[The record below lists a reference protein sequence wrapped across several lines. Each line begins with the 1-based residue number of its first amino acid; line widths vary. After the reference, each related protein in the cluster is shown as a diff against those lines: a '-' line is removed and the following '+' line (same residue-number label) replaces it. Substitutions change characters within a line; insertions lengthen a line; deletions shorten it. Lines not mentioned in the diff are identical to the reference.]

1 MEQRP
6 YPNET
11 SEYRQARDQLLDAEE
26 ALRAQ
31 VEQVAAL
38 RHELPLGGG
47 VREDYVFEEMD
58 DGGNV
63 QQVRLSELFDEGRE
77 SLLVYGF
84 MFGPK
89 MEKACPM
96 CTSFLDSLDGAA
108 PHIGQNMNLAV
119 SARSPIGRI
128 SEFAKSRGW
137 KNLRLLSSADNSFQY
152 DYLAE
157 GKEEDQWPMAN
168 IFVRR
173 DGKVHHYW
181 GSELMF
187 RPYAGGNSRH
197 IDVLWPLWNVLD
209 LSPEGRGEDWYPAL
223 SYES

>member
-1 MEQRP
+1 M
-6 YPNET
+6 
-11 SEYRQARDQLLDAEE
+11 LDAEE

-38 RHELPLGGG
+38 RRELPLGGG
-47 VREDYVFEEMD
+47 VKEDYVFEEN
-58 DGGNV
+58 GREGNV
-63 QQVRLSELFDEGRE
+63 QQVRLSELFDDGRQ

-108 PHIGQNMNLAV
+108 PHISQNMSLAV
-119 SARSPIGRI
+119 SAHSPIDRI
-128 SEFAKSRGW
+128 NEFATNRGW
-137 KNLRLLSSADNSFQY
+137 KNLRMISSANTSFQY

-157 GKEEDQWPMAN
+157 GKDEDQWPMAN
-168 IFVRR
+168 IFTRR
-173 DGKVHHYW
+173 NGKIHHYW

-187 RPYAGGNSRH
+187 RPCPSGDSR
-197 IDVLWPLWNVLD
+197 DVDVIGPLWNVLD
-209 LSPEGRGEDWYPAL
+209 LTPEGRGEDWYPAL
-223 SYES
+223 SYAR

>member
-1 MEQRP
+1 MERRP

-11 SEYRQARDQLLDAEE
+11 SEYRQARNELLDAEE

-38 RHELPLGGG
+38 RRELPLGGG
-47 VREDYVFEEMD
+47 VREDYVFEEID
-58 DGGNV
+58 RERNV
-63 QQVRLSELFDEGRE
+63 QRVRLSELFDDGRQ

-89 MEKACPM
+89 MPKACPM
-96 CTSFLDSLDGAA
+96 CTSFLDSLDSAA
-108 PHIGQNMNLAV
+108 PHISQNMSLAI
-119 SARSPIGRI
+119 SARSPIDRI
-128 SEFAKSRGW
+128 NDFATNRGW
-137 KNLRLLSSADNSFQY
+137 KNLRMISSANNSFQY

-157 GKEEDQWPMAN
+157 GKDEDQWPMAN

-173 DGKVHHYW
+173 DGKTHHYW

-187 RPYAGGNSRH
+187 RPDPSGNSRH
-197 IDVLWPLWNVLD
+197 VDVIWPLWNVLD
-209 LSPEGRGEDWYPAL
+209 LTPEGRREDWYPAL
-223 SYES
+223 SYAR